1 MLFWR
6 SAVLG
11 QSDLNNGDDLNL
23 FFELYAQFLAIDSI
37 NTLVYG
43 RNRSLI
49 KTFYEFYYFQ
59 AMSRKNKNLQ
69 KKLKE
74 TKDKLKKEWVEYI
87 KGYSQYCSKEI
98 QINQQSSSV
107 PRHIIENPNISEAF
121 SCFVDAIQQ
130 YEKWRSR
137 LSNEHILSIYRK
149 NLEDRQKYYADDGFD
164 EFNEEL
170 LKKIN
175 IEKLKN
181 NKILKQTLI
190 EFHNA
195 ISHLV
200 AVYCGRQQDGK
211 NKDRAINHFR
221 RGALDSY
228 KAIIKD
234 FYHLRNVKK
243 VAYKPSL
250 KKIKDIRREEYLGI
264 GSDKDISKKY
274 KNFTDELIASIH
286 TRYFDDV
293 KS

>member
-1 MLFWR
+1 M
-6 SAVLG
+6 
-11 QSDLNNGDDLNL
+11 
-23 FFELYAQFLAIDSI
+23 
-37 NTLVYG
+37 
-43 RNRSLI
+43 
-49 KTFYEFYYFQ
+49 
-59 AMSRKNKNLQ
+59 
-69 KKLKE
+69 
-74 TKDKLKKEWVEYI
+74 
-87 KGYSQYCSKEI
+87 
-98 QINQQSSSV
+98 
-107 PRHIIENPNISEAF
+107 
-121 SCFVDAIQQ
+121 QQ

-175 IEKLKN
+175 IEKL
-181 NKILKQTLI
+181 
-190 EFHNA
+190 
-195 ISHLV
+195 
-200 AVYCGRQQDGK
+200 K

-274 KNFTDELIASIH
+274 KNFTDELIANIH